1 MDAATFGQE
10 AMRYERLL
18 YHICWAMTGND
29 ADCADIIQE
38 ALLRAW
44 QHRDALRSMASFRPW
59 LCRITA
65 NTCRDL
71 LRKRKKLKMV
81 PLTDTLMA
89 PPYSDDPLALREALA
104 KLSPEQRT
112 AVVLHYYDGLTI
124 QEISESLDIP
134 TGTVKTRLMYARRN
148 LSQLLRE
155 DSEVDA

>member
-81 PLTDTLMA
+81 PLTDNLMA

-155 DSEVDA
+155 DSEVEA

>member
-112 AVVLHYYDGLTI
+112 AVVLHYYDGLTS

-155 DSEVDA
+155 DSEVEA

>member
-104 KLSPEQRT
+104 KLSPDGILQSGCIYQPPAISQRPSFT
-112 AVVLHYYDGLTI
+112 RS
-124 QEISESLDIP
+124 QISANIS
-134 TGTVKTRLMYARRN
+134 GAFF
-148 LSQLLRE
+148 S
-155 DSEVDA
+155 

>member
-1 MDAATFGQE
+1 MKKEELGQLILASQDAMYHVAKT
-10 AMRYERLL
+10 LL
-18 YHICWAMTGND
+18 YND

-89 PPYSDDPLALREALA
+89 PPYSDGPLALREAL
-104 KLSPEQRT
+104 KKMEI
-112 AVVLHYYDGLTI
+112 AVTYSADSVSLLVKDKGGVTI
-124 QEISESLDIP
+124 
-134 TGTVKTRLMYARRN
+134 
-148 LSQLLRE
+148 
-155 DSEVDA
+155 

>member
-81 PLTDTLMA
+81 PLTDTLIA
-89 PPYSDDPLALREALA
+89 PPYSDDPLALREAL
-104 KLSPEQRT
+104 KKMEI
-112 AVVLHYYDGLTI
+112 AVTYSADSDSLLVKEKGGVTI
-124 QEISESLDIP
+124 
-134 TGTVKTRLMYARRN
+134 
-148 LSQLLRE
+148 
-155 DSEVDA
+155 